1 MLVLLVW
8 ALSMICL
15 VKLVR
20 IMSGWFLG
28 RFGMFRMAVV
38 RVN

>member
-1 MLVLLVW
+1 MLFVL

-28 RFGMFRMAVV
+28 RFGIFRMAVV
-38 RVN
+38 REN